1 MRSLLA
7 PFKRHLT
14 YAALFSFVL
23 NLMLLAPAVY
33 MMQVFDRVL
42 SSRHMETL
50 VALTILTV
58 AALTVMFLLEVVRAR
73 ILTEIAV
80 MFDRRF
86 GSALVPS
93 F

>member
-23 NLMLLAPAVY
+23 NMMLLAPAVY

-50 VALTILTV
+50 IALTILTV
-58 AALTVMFLLEVVRAR
+58 T
-73 ILTEIAV
+73 
-80 MFDRRF
+80 RR
-86 GSALVPS
+86 
-93 F
+93 